1 MNPLLEYVYITD
13 KESFYNRK
21 ARRPISE
28 MSFVDKLRKWNSE
41 YESAERVLETLRLLK
56 SRGIKFRD
64 LDEGSADTESL
75 YAEVKEILPF
85 YWVASTEG
93 QEFLYFV
100 SETKEVTLLLG
111 DGIDGL
117 LGSLKA
123 NKEAYEK
130 VFNAFSTSDILQKA
144 NSKMELK
151 TYLQRI
157 LDRLRLDP
165 DKQLPEKPK
174 LLSWEPSEFAF
185 KKFDPSQL
193 DDFPCPTWDQF
204 CARLDYPEIFQAW
217 VWSVFEPSNDGR
229 QLLWIR
235 GTGNDGKSRV
245 LSALMQIYGTAYTA
259 SLVNGDVDSQFFY
272 SKIYGKRLTIYDD
285 CKNPRLISSEK
296 VHSILGKGVVS
307 VEHKFGQPFTAEIF
321 SKILVGSN
329 YFPEIDF
336 FRNNEKSR
344 LLCLTVQ
351 QYGNGS
357 DADARFTEKLIEE
370 QYGFLFKCKRA
381 YEKHCLDGVMIQ
393 VSPEMLEVMKE
404 NCASENSKTLE
415 EFINDKIIFTEEA
428 GAIYERGKLYSDLVQ
443 YLLEAGLNWQ
453 PKFAMNDLKK
463 ILEDRKIKQV
473 KLKVRGKLNYVYV
486 GIKPAEPTASHVS
499 LVN

>member
-21 ARRPISE
+21 ARRAISE
-28 MSFVDKLRKWNSE
+28 ISFVEKLRKWNSE
-41 YESAERVLETLRLLK
+41 YESFERVSEVLRNLK

-75 YAEVKEILPF
+75 YAEVKEMLPF
-85 YWVASTEG
+85 YWQSTVDG
-93 QEFLYFV
+93 QEFLYCV
-100 SETKEVTLLLG
+100 NAEKEVTLILG

-117 LGSLKA
+117 LGSLKS
-123 NKEAYEK
+123 NKEVYEK
-130 VFNAFSTSDILQKA
+130 MFNAFVTSEVLAKA

-151 TYLQRI
+151 NYLERV
-157 LDRLRLDP
+157 LDRVKLDP
-165 DKQLPEKPK
+165 EKQLVDKPK
-174 LLSWEPSEFAF
+174 LLSWNKDEFAF
-185 KKFDPSQL
+185 KKFDPTKL

-204 CARLDYPEIFQAW
+204 CARLDYPEIFLAW

-245 LSALMQIYGTAYTA
+245 LSALMQIYGIPYTA
-259 SLVNGDVDSQFFY
+259 SLVNGDVESNFFY

-285 CKNPRLISSEK
+285 CKNPRLISAEK
-296 VHSILGKGVVS
+296 IHSILGKGVVS

-329 YFPEIDF
+329 YYPEIDF

-344 LLCLTVQ
+344 LLCLTVK

-370 QYGFLFKCKRA
+370 QYGFLYKCKKA
-381 YEKHCLDGVMIQ
+381 YDKHCLDGVMLT
-393 VSPEMLEVMKE
+393 VLPEMFDAMKE
-404 NCASENSKTLE
+404 NCASDNSKVLE
-415 EFINDKIIFTEEA
+415 EFIEDRLEFASEENA
-428 GAIYERGKLYSDLVQ
+428 VYERSKLYADLVH
-443 YLLEAGLNWQ
+443 YIAESGVVWNT
-453 PKFAMNDLKK
+453 KFAMNDLKK
-463 ILEDRKIKQV
+463 VLEDKKIKQV
-473 KLKVRGKLNYVYV
+473 KIKHRGKSTYVYQ
-486 GIKPAEPTASHVS
+486 GIKPKLETVTIKA
-499 LVN
+499 VN